1 MKGLSIKDLIKSL
14 KSGDASPLQ
23 YVFEECGYYCTSTLR
38 NKTGCTHED
47 AEDHFVDAVMIFRDN
62 ILKGSLKEL
71 SNLKSYLFGICLNL
85 QRQQSRANQKLVH
98 APDQSV
104 EALFF
109 QDIMEDPMTD
119 GIEGEFS
126 QELLQTC
133 METLELLTNNC
144 KTILE
149 DFYVFGLN
157 MTEIATKLNLSN
169 ANVAKTTKLRCYKK
183 WRELI
188 NTHYTSPSM

>member
-1 MKGLSIKDLIKSL
+1 MKGLLIEDLIKSL

-23 YVFEECGYYCTSTLR
+23 YVFEECGHYCISTLR
-38 NKTGCTHED
+38 NKTNCSPQD
-47 AEDHFVDAVMIFRDN
+47 AEDYFVDAVMIFRDN

-71 SNLKSYLFGICLNL
+71 SNLKSYLYGICLNI
-85 QRQQSRANQKLVH
+85 QRQNSRANKKLVH

-109 QDIMEDPMTD
+109 QEIMEDPMTD
-119 GIEGEFS
+119 GIEEEFS
-126 QELLQTC
+126 EELLQTC
-133 METLELLTNNC
+133 METLELLTANC
-144 KTILE
+144 KAILE
-149 DFYVFGLN
+149 EFYVFGSS
-157 MTEIATKLNLSN
+157 MTEIAKKLNLSN

-188 NTHYTSPSM
+188 NTHYTSPSI